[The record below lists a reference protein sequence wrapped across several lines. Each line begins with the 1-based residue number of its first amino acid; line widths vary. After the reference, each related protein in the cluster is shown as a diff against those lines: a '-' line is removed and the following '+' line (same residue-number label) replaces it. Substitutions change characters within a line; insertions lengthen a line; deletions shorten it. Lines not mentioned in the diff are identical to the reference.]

1 MEDAQQTPSKRNLK
15 NYTMA
20 KYKQFVAKHDK
31 ITAKRYAYSI
41 RMRVYFFRNYVQ
53 KRVEKKRRE
62 WRDIFKALKEKI
74 M

>member
-20 KYKQFVAKHDK
+20 QYKQFVAKHDK

-41 RMRVYFFRNYVQ
+41 RMRVYFFRNYVEESGKKE
-53 KRVEKKRRE
+53 KRVERH
-62 WRDIFKALKEKI
+62 L
-74 M
+74 